1 MGVAA
6 GVRPARARPAV
17 MGARTAVTPVLLLLL
32 LPLLPLLLLL
42 LLLFASLPAL
52 PDAAADFEVDGST
65 VTAAAAAAAVLKAPR
80 APMLLS

>member
-42 LLLFASLPAL
+42 FASLPAL
-52 PDAAADFEVDGST
+52 PDAAADFEVEGST

>member
-32 LPLLPLLLLL
+32 LPLLPLL